1 MSELRP
7 LRLLNSVEN
16 GTVLGAELNTYLS
29 DAGRLAEFT
38 VLFSQRGQAKR
49 IANGQ
54 TTMTAIVNSIIATNA
69 AFLQA
74 TSTNDTIVAAIVES
88 ALAMSTV
95 SDSASVLQIV
105 SDNTTSWSYFSDSIY
120 YESHI
125 KKIISHLSG
134 VDPSL
139 YGSTSLLILDPVS
152 MGDISVSERGMRALV
167 NSLPTVTIMAGDS
180 VAMALVAADTTAIT
194 LVAQNT
200 SIMPTIANNVEAM
213 DEIVSRSVAT
223 ALMASNA
230 GAIQSIAN
238 NSTAWA
244 NYLTSPTFSD
254 NLKNIVANIA
264 GLTPSDYADVNAI
277 IGNATA
283 LTAVASNSQASQALA
298 TSSSATTTLASSP
311 NLSIILGSATA
322 MAHFGTE
329 ASILTFLNVSS
340 AVPTVFGSSIAK
352 GVIAASGTLVDFI
365 GATSS
370 ILSYLAGFTTT
381 SIPASLRSS
390 ALATTSDDPFDGIPS
405 KVLVL
410 GMRANNIG
418 AIAATYSFNGSVVS
432 GTNPGTG
439 DIGLKGSVTESVCT
453 AYTDPTWT
461 VGGIAVTAAVSP
473 EWTWYDLT

>member
-7 LRLLNSVEN
+7 LRLLNAVEN

-105 SDNTTSWSYFSDSIY
+105 SDNTTSWSYFSGSIY

-244 NYLTSPTFSD
+244 NYLTAPTFSA
-254 NLKNIVANIA
+254 NLKNIIANIV
-264 GLTPSDYADVNAI
+264 GLNASDYADVTAI
-277 IGNATA
+277 FANETASLAVAGNQAAMQAVLSDSASIATLIASDNLDTVLGSSVAMTEIAGSESTMNTLMSNSVAFPIVLTSALAKAAIFASPTLLSTMLTPSSDSLATVQALAQTKVGPTPDTSIGSFQSLGLSGNVII
-283 LTAVASNSQASQALA
+283 LTAVMGSIVGTLLDNYFKGDTGPTDTFGCPGVQA
-298 TSSSATTTLASSP
+298 
-311 NLSIILGSATA
+311 
-322 MAHFGTE
+322 
-329 ASILTFLNVSS
+329 
-340 AVPTVFGSSIAK
+340 AVPPTAVNK
-352 GVIAASGTLVDFI
+352 GYTNVVWDVNS
-365 GATSS
+365 
-370 ILSYLAGFTTT
+370 
-381 SIPASLRSS
+381 
-390 ALATTSDDPFDGIPS
+390 
-405 KVLVL
+405 
-410 GMRANNIG
+410 
-418 AIAATYSFNGSVVS
+418 IAATAAAKVTVTYVDFN
-432 GTNPGTG
+432 
-439 DIGLKGSVTESVCT
+439 
-453 AYTDPTWT
+453 
-461 VGGIAVTAAVSP
+461 
-473 EWTWYDLT
+473 